1 MRVEG
6 EAGSDRGVQMTIPSD
21 ALLVWLPIAV
31 IVLFGLMGVFRG
43 MWREVV
49 VSLSIVLGMLIVQ
62 QWAERWAGDLHEMYG
77 GLSQGQHRFWLS
89 LVLFGLTVLV
99 TGYLLGGQLVKRPL
113 RASDRLLGGLL
124 GLMNGAA
131 IVGSILLFIYVGL
144 DNIQT
149 TSPVYRNQIS
159 WSLMVWV
166 GWFPV
171 VVALVGAVVAL
182 ITPLR
187 RAGAAVAQPAPSTD
201 WRPAGAVPG
210 AAAPAPAMYAPPTAP
225 TAAPGVPP
233 TTAPDRYAPPATT
246 LPVREAPPVSQAEV
260 QPAREAEAQ
269 ARVSPPTAEEEPPRW
284 PGTPE
289 PSWLVGQTAT
299 PTAPPSEAP
308 TSSITTTTPD
318 LREPTPDVQAP
329 PPPSP
334 PAQPASEEQP
344 GGQQEMQQAQQQAQQ
359 ETQPPREEQ
368 ATGPT
373 ATRGV
378 CPNCGAPAQEGA
390 NFCTEC
396 GTRLHS

>member
-1 MRVEG
+1 
-6 EAGSDRGVQMTIPSD
+6 MTIPSD
-21 ALLVWLPIAV
+21 ALLVWLPIVV

-62 QWAERWAGDLHEMYG
+62 QWAERWAGDLYEMYS

-171 VVALVGAVVAL
+171 VVALVGGVVAL

-187 RAGAAVAQPAPSTD
+187 RARAVVAQPAPSTD
-201 WRPAGAVPG
+201 WRPAGAPSGATAPAPG
-210 AAAPAPAMYAPPTAP
+210 LAPAMYAAPP
-225 TAAPGVPP
+225 APGVPP
-233 TTAPDRYAPPATT
+233 ATAPARYAPTPTT
-246 LPVREAPPVSQAEV
+246 LPVREAPPAPEAEA
-260 QPAREAEAQ
+260 QPARETEAQ
-269 ARVSPPTAEEEPPRW
+269 ARVSPPPTAEEEPPRW
-284 PGTPE
+284 PDTPE

-299 PTAPPSEAP
+299 PAEVTASS
-308 TSSITTTTPD
+308 TSIPTTTPN
-318 LREPTPDVQAP
+318 LREPAPDVQAP
-329 PPPSP
+329 P

-344 GGQQEMQQAQQQAQQ
+344 GGQQAMQQAQQVQQ
-359 ETQPPREEQ
+359 ETQPPRQEQ
-368 ATGPT
+368 ATGPVGT
-373 ATRGV
+373 

-396 GTRLHS
+396 GTRLHP